1 MACRSSASVN
11 SLSLGAS
18 RTRPGPGHG
27 SGPSPPPVSCFAPP
41 PPSLGFVGGGAHVV
55 VFGGGPARAHASIDQ
70 TSAGPSRRPRA
81 GGVAE
86 PENSIGASVRAEAG
100 KPFVGGRLGG
110 FAWAS
115 AEPQQFPMEYGTV
128 PSKPTTRSSSLPP
141 RSQGARG
148 AARACALVLLL
159 GARVLRRCVLQLQL
173 LLLIRR

>member
-128 PSKPTTRSSSLPP
+128 PSNQPNQP
-141 RSQGARG
+141 RVVPLFLLALK
-148 AARACALVLLL
+148 ARAAPHGRVLLCCCW
-159 GARVLRRCVLQLQL
+159 ARVFSDGVCCNCNYYY
-173 LLLIRR
+173 